1 MRRRLALIGIVFV
14 VALAF
19 SGAQAQDAP
28 RDLAGRWTGQ
38 CYNCPVR
45 SFILVLRQDGEQ
57 LAGMLQ
63 AIGRTGLGEK
73 EMPLVTGKISG
84 RSVSFRVIGADGM
97 ALDSTLTLSRDGQ
110 TMEGQGRHRASFG
123 LSFSRAGS

>member
-1 MRRRLALIGIVFV
+1 MRRRLALTGIVSV
-14 VALAF
+14 LVLVF

-28 RDLAGRWTGQ
+28 RDVAGRWTGQ
-38 CYNCPVR
+38 CHNCPVR
-45 SFILVLRQDGEQ
+45 SFILVLRQDDEQ

-63 AIGRTGLGEK
+63 AIGRSGLGEK

-84 RSVSFRVIGADGM
+84 RSVGFRVIGADGM

-110 TMEGQGRHRASFG
+110 TMEGQGRHRATFG

>member
-1 MRRRLALIGIVFV
+1 MRRRSAWVGIGFLLILTIT
-14 VALAF
+14 
-19 SGAQAQDAP
+19 GASAQDAP
-28 RDLAGRWTGQ
+28 RDVTGRWTGQ

-57 LAGMLQ
+57 LTGMLQ
-63 AIGRTGLGEK
+63 AIGRSGLGEK

-97 ALDSTLTLSRDGQ
+97 ALDSSLTLSRDGQ
-110 TMEGQGRHRASFG
+110 TLEGQGRHRASFG